1 MTHVLSPSA
10 PAFSRSALAGLA
22 LAGGRSV
29 RFGGEKAAAL
39 LDGRPLLTWTTGRLA
54 ATCGAV
60 AVSARPG
67 SEAEALAK
75 AAFLPVLHDAPG
87 DPEGPLSGVKAG
99 LAWAAGI
106 GAEALAVSPCD
117 VPFLPADL
125 FERLAAGR
133 GAALAAVVVTRE
145 GREPLCAV
153 WSIAA
158 LPSLSRA
165 LDRGAHPPT
174 WALLAELGAVEI
186 PFGDAEDFAN
196 VNLPEDLKAAEARL
210 R

>member
-1 MTHVLSPSA
+1 
-10 PAFSRSALAGLA
+10 LAGLA

-39 LDGRPLLTWTTGRLA
+39 LGGRPLLAWATGRLA
-54 ATCGAV
+54 ATCGRV

-75 AAFLPVLHDAPG
+75 AAGLPVLHDAPG
-87 DPEGPLSGVKAG
+87 EPDGPLSGVKAG
-99 LAWAAGI
+99 LTWAAEV
-106 GAEALAVSPCD
+106 GAEALAVCPCD
-117 VPFLPADL
+117 APFLPDDL

-133 GAALAAVVVTRE
+133 GGALAAIAVTRH

-153 WSIAA
+153 WSVAT
-158 LPSLSRA
+158 LPAVTRA
-165 LDRGAHPPT
+165 LGGGSHPPT

-186 PFGDAEDFAN
+186 PFGDADDFAN
-196 VNLPEDLKAAEARL
+196 VNLPEDLRAAQARL
-210 R
+210 GWRRLGLSCR